1 MEVGSL
7 TLGLFIIR
15 FKMLLLISLGRAL
28 GKYRFLKGWHFLC
41 GRQLMAKFSLWI
53 ILCSVVVP
61 WQINCCMC
69 CCNEKSVD
77 HLLIFCPLAHSM

>member
-28 GKYRFLKGWHFLC
+28 GKYRFLKGWAFFMWTAAH
-41 GRQLMAKFSLWI
+41 GQSLT
-53 ILCSVVVP
+53 LD
-61 WQINCCMC
+61 NFM
-69 CCNEKSVD
+69 
-77 HLLIFCPLAHSM
+77 LRGCPLANQLLYVLL